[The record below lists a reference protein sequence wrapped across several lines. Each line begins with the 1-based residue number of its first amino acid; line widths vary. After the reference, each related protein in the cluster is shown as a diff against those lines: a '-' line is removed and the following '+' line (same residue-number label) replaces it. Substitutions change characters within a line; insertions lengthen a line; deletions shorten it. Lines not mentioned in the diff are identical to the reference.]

1 MIMNDKNNLSALNSH
16 LFDQMRRLNE
26 DDINDEKLNKEI
38 ERTKAMTSI
47 AKEIIAN
54 ARTVLDAQEA
64 KNELGQN
71 AVLPAMLHFK

>member
-1 MIMNDKNNLSALNSH
+1 MNDRNNLGALNAH

-54 ARTVLDAQEA
+54 ARTVMDAQDI
-64 KNELGQN
+64 KNELGQGV
-71 AVLPAMLHFK
+71 ALPAMLNFK